1 MPLSQSNNL
10 EKAAEDLD
18 ESVVPL
24 AVGADLGDAAAG
36 QRVAER
42 VQAAAVL
49 VVGATFQRKVSK
61 ITFAFNSAS
70 FQFLLSGTNGR
81 ETQACSFFASKI
93 TACLARC
100 LI

>member
-18 ESVVPL
+18 KSVVPL
-24 AVGADLGDAAAG
+24 AVGADFGDAAAG

-61 ITFAFNSAS
+61 SNFS
-70 FQFLLSGTNGR
+70 FEQCVF
-81 ETQACSFFASKI
+81 SFSVKWS
-93 TACLARC
+93 
-100 LI
+100 